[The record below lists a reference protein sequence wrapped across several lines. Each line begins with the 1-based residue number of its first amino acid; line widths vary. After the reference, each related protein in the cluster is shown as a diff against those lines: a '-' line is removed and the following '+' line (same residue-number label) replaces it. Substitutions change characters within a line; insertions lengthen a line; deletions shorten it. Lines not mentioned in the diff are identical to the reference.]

1 VSLSPMSPKRRAK
14 ARQYAAARALVRE
27 RAEGLCELPGCGAQ
41 GVLAHH
47 KRRRSQGGTD
57 HPTNLMWLC
66 LADHESI
73 HRNVAWAEAS
83 GYLIRSEAPQ

>member
-1 VSLSPMSPKRRAK
+1 VSLNPMSPKRRSR

-41 GVLAHH
+41 GHHAHH
-47 KRRRSQGGTD
+47 KRRRSQGGEDT
-57 HPTNLMWLC
+57 PANLMWLC
-66 LADHESI
+66 GDCHESI
-73 HRNVAWAEAS
+73 HRNIKWAEAS